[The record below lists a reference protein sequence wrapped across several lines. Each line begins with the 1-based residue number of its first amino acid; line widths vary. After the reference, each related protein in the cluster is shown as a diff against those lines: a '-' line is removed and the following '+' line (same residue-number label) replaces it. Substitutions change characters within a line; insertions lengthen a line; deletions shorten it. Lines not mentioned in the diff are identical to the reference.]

1 MVQTAVSLSIMYSM
15 CKRFWS
21 QTQYD
26 VYAQETNMC
35 NIISQHKVSVKQS
48 WQQTFKVLQEQ
59 IPIDGLDGYA
69 KR

>member
-1 MVQTAVSLSIMYSM
+1 
-15 CKRFWS
+15 
-21 QTQYD
+21 
-26 VYAQETNMC
+26 MC

-69 KR
+69 KSFRLVMIKYLNPVE